1 MEQAQAAEKFEIAAL
16 LAALARIAP
25 PTDIQ
30 VTEATA
36 TDMVSGV
43 APRVVVKPRDEEG
56 VAAVLRYASSEGL
69 AVIPRGGG
77 TQLDCGAPPRR
88 ADIILSLARLSG
100 LIEHAPQDLT
110 FTVRAGT
117 PLIDLQR
124 ELGAASQWLAL
135 DPPLAAGATVG
146 GIIATNAT
154 GPRRQRYLGVRDQII
169 GIRVAL
175 ADGTIARGG
184 GKVVKN
190 VAGYDLPK
198 LFCGSL
204 GTLGVI
210 LAASFRLY
218 PIPPFSGS
226 ALIEAQTPEPL
237 GALALRILALPV
249 TPVALDLFPKLESG
263 RAPVLAVRFE
273 SAVTGAID
281 DQITTI
287 SDLARDA
294 GLEASATRDAV
305 DSEWWIAGDD
315 WMAEIGEHGA
325 ETLDLKASLPPT
337 DVSTWLDKL
346 EAARAD
352 LTGLTAL
359 RWRAR
364 MGLGIVV
371 ARLTGAPEA
380 VADWA
385 EAIQRLRA
393 AAVERRGSLIV
404 THTPPA
410 LRGRLDP
417 WGPAN
422 GLALM
427 RSLKERFDPQA
438 TLNPGRFVGGI

>member
-1 MEQAQAAEKFEIAAL
+1 MEQAQAAEKLETAAL
-16 LAALARIAP
+16 LAALGRVAP
-25 PTDIQ
+25 QAEIG

-36 TDMVSGV
+36 ADAVAGV
-43 APRVVVKPRDEEG
+43 APQVVVEPQDEEG

-69 AVIPRGGG
+69 VVIPRGGG
-77 TQLDCGAPPRR
+77 TQLDWGAPPRR

-117 PLIDLQR
+117 PLVDLQR
-124 ELGAASQWLAL
+124 ELGKANQWLAI
-135 DPPLAAGATVG
+135 DPPVAAGATIG
-146 GIIATNAT
+146 GIIATNVT

-198 LFCGSL
+198 LYCGSL

-226 ALIEAQTPEPL
+226 ALIEAGAIEPL
-237 GALALRILALPV
+237 CALALRILALPV
-249 TPVALDLFPKLESG
+249 TPVALDLFPELESG
-263 RAPVLAVRFE
+263 RTPVLAVRFE
-273 SAVTGAID
+273 SAVSGAID
-281 DQITTI
+281 DQIATI
-287 SDLARDA
+287 SQLARDE
-294 GLEASATRDAV
+294 GLAVSAVRDAA
-305 DSEWWIAGDD
+305 DAEWWAAGDA
-315 WMAEIGEHGA
+315 WMAKIDEHSM
-325 ETLDLKASLPPT
+325 ETLDLKASLLPT
-337 DVSTWLDKL
+337 DVSTWLTLL
-346 EAARAD
+346 EATRAD
-352 LTGLTAL
+352 LPGLAEL

-371 ARLTGAPEA
+371 ARLSGAPEA
-380 VADWA
+380 MASWV
-385 EAIQRLRA
+385 EGIERRRA

-404 THTPPA
+404 TRTPPA
-410 LRGRLDP
+410 LRGRLDL

-427 RSLKERFDPQA
+427 RSLKERFDPNA
-438 TLNPGRFVGGI
+438 TLNPGRFVGGV

>member
-1 MEQAQAAEKFEIAAL
+1 MEQAQAAEKLETAAL
-16 LAALARIAP
+16 LAALARVAP
-25 PTDIQ
+25 QTDVRVI
-30 VTEATA
+30 EASA
-36 TDMVSGV
+36 ADIVAGV
-43 APRVVVKPRDEEG
+43 APRVVVEPQDEEG

-69 AVIPRGGG
+69 TVIPRGGG
-77 TQLDCGAPPRR
+77 TQLDFGAPPRR

-100 LIEHAPQDLT
+100 LVEHAPQDLT
-110 FTVRAGT
+110 FTARAGT

-124 ELGAASQWLAL
+124 ELGKENQWLAL
-135 DPPLAAGATVG
+135 DPPLAVGATVG
-146 GIIATNAT
+146 GIIATNMT

-198 LFCGSL
+198 LYCGSL

-226 ALIEAQTPEPL
+226 ALIEAQTRESL
-237 GALALRILALPV
+237 GALALRIMALPV

-273 SAVTGAID
+273 SAVTNAID

-287 SDLARDA
+287 SQLARDA
-294 GLEASATRDAV
+294 GLSVSATRDAV
-305 DSEWWIAGDD
+305 DNDWWTAGDV
-315 WMAEIGEHGA
+315 WMAEITEHGA
-325 ETLDLKASLPPT
+325 ETLDLKVSLPPT
-337 DVSTWLDKL
+337 DVSAWLDTL
-346 EAARAD
+346 DATRVD

-380 VADWA
+380 AADWT
-385 EAIQRLRA
+385 EPIQRLRV
-393 AAVERRGSLIV
+393 AAVDRRGSLIV
-404 THTPPA
+404 TRMPPA

-438 TLNPGRFVGGI
+438 ILNPGRFVGGI